1 MGPGLPVMTSGRKYF
16 IASIALLVVFI
27 TWLHYETFVRIRALH
42 DIYRDLYYLPALL
55 GALVFGLRGALLTYL
70 FSSVLYF
77 FYIFT
82 HWTRD
87 YLYETDRFL
96 HFLFTG
102 LFASLVGFLVDR
114 DRRNREQMEKERYL
128 AGLGQ
133 AASMIVHDLK
143 TPLAVVSGFAKR
155 IREGKAGPD
164 AAQMIL
170 NAADDMQKIVHDVLG
185 FAKPIRLEL
194 KEEDL
199 GHVVARACNLSRVRA
214 EKRHITMS
222 VSLPGVPLIVL
233 LDGFQLE
240 RALVNLVNNA
250 IEASKEGQEVAVS
263 IITGKESLS
272 VRIEDHGYGMDRET
286 LENIFLPFYTKKTAG
301 TGLGMPIAK
310 KIIEGH
316 QGKIH
321 IRSTVGK
328 GTVIRV
334 ELPYTAGHV
343 PR

>member
-1 MGPGLPVMTSGRKYF
+1 MGPGLAAMTSGRRYF
-16 IASIALLVVFI
+16 IAAIVFLVVFI
-27 TWLHYETFVRIRALH
+27 TWLHYETFIHVRALH
-42 DIYRDLYYLPALL
+42 DIYRELYYLPALL

-70 FSSVLYF
+70 FSSALYF
-77 FYIFT
+77 FYVFT

-143 TPLAVVSGFAKR
+143 TPLAVISGFAKR
-155 IREGKAGPD
+155 IREGKTDPD
-164 AAQMIL
+164 AAQIIL
-170 NAADDMQKIVHDVLG
+170 DATDDMRKIVHDVLD

-214 EKRHITMS
+214 EKRRITLP
-222 VSLPGVPLIVL
+222 VSLPGVPLKVM
-233 LDGFQLE
+233 LDGFQME

-250 IEASKEGQEVAVS
+250 VEASKEGQEVAVG
-263 IITGKESLS
+263 IVTGKESLS
-272 VRIEDHGYGMDRET
+272 VRIEDHGSGMDSET
-286 LENIFLPFYTKKTAG
+286 LTHIFLPFYTKKAAG

-316 QGKIH
+316 HGKIH

-328 GTVIRV
+328 GTVIRI
-334 ELPYTAGHV
+334 ELPYTAGHA